1 MLAISTTVATLT
13 EMVNVKKVW
22 IYDKEERLLG
32 LAKLL
37 TIVLSDW
44 DAETRC
50 MVKKLRQAR
59 DDQASTS

>member
-1 MLAISTTVATLT
+1 MVAKLT
-13 EMVNVKKVW
+13 EMVNVKKGW

-32 LAKLL
+32 MSKLL
-37 TIVLSDW
+37 TTILSDW
-44 DAETRC
+44 DVETQC

>member
-1 MLAISTTVATLT
+1 MVATLT
-13 EMVNVKKVW
+13 EMVNEKKVW

-32 LAKLL
+32 MSKLL
-37 TIVLSDW
+37 TTILSDW
-44 DAETRC
+44 DVETQC